1 MENIGYKKP
10 QRKPPA
16 NLHYLFPY
24 LLPRSPQY
32 KNTNLNQF
40 LSDNISDVIWL
51 YNIEQ
56 GKFTY
61 ISPSVKQLRGYS
73 VGEALDQNLR
83 ESIHEDDFT
92 FVVRNL
98 NSRIHQFEA
107 GNNLLKT
114 LTNEIRQT
122 CKNNEYVWVE
132 VSTTLIKDKNGKV
145 SDVIGVT
152 RDISQR
158 KKEQTLVKDT
168 QSFFE
173 TAFNLTATGMA
184 LINEK
189 GSIINVNGGF
199 CKMIGFPKNYVL
211 QKSFYDF
218 VVPGD
223 ESCVKEIF
231 DAASKE
237 KIIEKQSEIRL
248 QNIHG
253 QILWG
258 LLNITGVKS
267 FHEKTLYW
275 VIQLQETTG
284 KKKAEDIIRQ
294 LNTDLQLK
302 NREMEQL
309 IYVTSHDLRSPL
321 VNIRG
326 FNKELENSFTELKA
340 MFSFLVHEENAKKKF
355 ELIEK
360 DIIESFEYITLSIS
374 KMDKLLGGLLKY
386 SRLGKQMSQPTLLPM
401 TDLIANVIKTHEY
414 VIKKHKL
421 DIELLEL
428 PDCYAIEEM
437 INQAFSNLLENAIKY
452 LDPSRRGH
460 LKISG
465 WEENNFA
472 VYCLEDNGIGIQ
484 EQHKEKVFELFY
496 RLQPHKSK
504 GEGLG
509 LSTVKKI
516 MDLNFGKIKLEST
529 FGVGSKFFIYLPIA
543 DANQDIF
550 DSPIK

>member
-1 MENIGYKKP
+1 MGCKKT
-10 QRKPPA
+10 QGKPPA

-24 LLPRSPQY
+24 LLQRSPQY
-32 KNTNLNQF
+32 KNSSLNQF

-51 YNIEQ
+51 YSLKQ

-73 VGEALDQNLR
+73 VQEALDQNLQ
-83 ESIHEDDFT
+83 ESLHEDDFT
-92 FVVRNL
+92 FVVSNL
-98 NSRIHQFEA
+98 NARIHQFEA

-132 VSTTLIKDKNGKV
+132 VCTTLIKDIDGKV

-173 TAFNLTATGMA
+173 TVFNLTATGIA

-284 KKKAEDIIRQ
+284 KKKAEDIIKQ

-326 FNKELENSFTELKA
+326 FNKELENSFNELKA
-340 MFSFLVHEENAKKKF
+340 VFSSLAHEENTKKNF

-360 DIIESFEYITLSIS
+360 DIFESFEYIVLSIS

-386 SRLGKQMSQPTLLPM
+386 SRLGKQMSQPTLLSM
-401 TDLIANVIKTHEY
+401 TDLAANVIKTYEY

-428 PDCYAIEEM
+428 PDCYASEEM

-452 LDPSRRGH
+452 LDPSRKGYI
-460 LKISG
+460 KISG
-465 WEENNFA
+465 WEENQFA
-472 VYCLEDNGIGIQ
+472 VYCMEDNGIGIQ

-516 MDLNFGKIKLEST
+516 LDLNFGKIKLEST
-529 FGVGSKFFIYLPIA
+529 FGAGSKFLIYLPIA
-543 DANQDIF
+543 EIHQDIY